1 MLGLAVLGRNY
12 RVVNASAGEIADN
25 SHATRLFLRQLE
37 ELPPGARAVLFD
49 VGSNKGSFAA
59 SMLRRV
65 ATSPRLAHIRF
76 AVTMVEPQVIF
87 ADRLSRIA
95 AQWTTRLDELGA
107 AHNASL
113 GNASKQQPTG
123 PGAQP
128 MQQRRISARLLRAV
142 AAAYDGHARLYRSG
156 NSEMA
161 STLQAKTTVLMKR
174 GASATGTASTGG
186 GGAQPRRP
194 QLPPER
200 VRAVDLSRLLREAW
214 DADAPTTA
222 PHGPGS
228 RTARGG
234 SSSSSS
240 TWRGL
245 PHERP
250 LIYLKMDIEGGEAS
264 LLPRLLV
271 SGALCYVSFLRV
283 EWHLNTLDASSRLSA
298 VGLKHTLRSTLMHG
312 CAAEQAELA
321 RGAHVARGAH
331 GRASGARAGAPP
343 LGAPLGASLGPGLVI
358 ESEEYRP
365 VNFGEGVPG
374 LLEETVRHYNDSAAT
389 EGVGGHASDA
399 LGIRW
404 RLTVHKA
411 PRRPAVVLFRTE
423 SALGVDRQEVLPGT
437 NVRRRR

>member
-142 AAAYDGHARLYRSG
+142 AAAYDGHARLYHSG

-161 STLQAKTTVLMKR
+161 STLQAKATVLMKR

-228 RTARGG
+228 RTARWG

-321 RGAHVARGAH
+321 RGAR
-331 GRASGARAGAPP
+331 GRASGARAGALP
-343 LGAPLGASLGPGLVI
+343 LGAGLVV

-365 VNFGEGVPG
+365 VNFGEAVPG